1 MITIIEHRRDT
12 SLLLASQIP
21 ATFDGR
27 NRANIANALAA
38 VAAALGADVQL
49 EAMRHALRT
58 FTASYF
64 QTPGRFNLLELDG
77 KRILLDYCHNVHG
90 LQALVDFT
98 KRMNPERT
106 IAMISM
112 PGDRSDQDIDVF
124 GEMAGKSFDR
134 IVIREDDNR
143 RGRKTGEIAGRLH
156 SAVVRGGLAEDHIF
170 DELDEVT
177 AAHKAIEL
185 ATKDDF
191 VLLLIDKPV
200 KVWESLSEMPGLRSV
215 V

>member
-1 MITIIEHRRDT
+1 
-12 SLLLASQIP
+12 
-21 ATFDGR
+21 
-27 NRANIANALAA
+27 
-38 VAAALGADVQL
+38 
-49 EAMRHALRT
+49 
-58 FTASYF
+58 
-64 QTPGRFNLLELDG
+64 
-77 KRILLDYCHNVHG
+77 
-90 LQALVDFT
+90 
-98 KRMNPERT
+98 
-106 IAMISM
+106 MISM